1 MHIRHA
7 SPEDLPRIV
16 DIYNASI
23 PGRLATADTLP
34 VTLESRREWFAN
46 HSLQKHPLWVLEQ
59 GGEILAWVG
68 LQPFFKTRPA
78 YHATA
83 EISVYVDSQA
93 HRRGLASVL
102 ISHALTAC
110 PELGITSV
118 TALIFGHND
127 PSLKVFTRAG
137 FQPWGHLPGIAEL
150 DGNPADLVIL
160 GLRLHS

>member
-1 MHIRHA
+1 MIIRHA
-7 SPEDLPRIV
+7 VQEDLPRIV
-16 DIYNASI
+16 EIYNASI
-23 PGRLATADTLP
+23 PGRLATADTHP
-34 VTLESRREWFAN
+34 VSLESRREWFTS
-46 HSLQKHPLWVLEQ
+46 HSIEKHPLWVLEEGSQ
-59 GGEILAWVG
+59 VLAWVG

-83 EISVYVDSQA
+83 EISVYVATEA
-93 HRRGLASVL
+93 HRRGLANVL
-102 ISHALTAC
+102 ISHALNAC
-110 PELGITSV
+110 PELGISSV

-160 GLRLHS
+160 GLKL

>member
-1 MHIRHA
+1 MFIRHA
-7 SPEDLPRIV
+7 RQDDLPRIV
-16 DIYNASI
+16 EIYNASI
-23 PGRLATADTLP
+23 PGRLATADTHP
-34 VTLESRREWFAN
+34 VSLESRREWFAS
-46 HSLQKHPLWVLEQ
+46 HSLEKHPLWVLEE
-59 GGEILAWVG
+59 GDHVIAWVG
-68 LQPFFKTRPA
+68 MQPFFKTRPA

-83 EISVYVDSQA
+83 EISVYVATEA

-102 ISHALTAC
+102 ISHALNAC
-110 PELGITSV
+110 PELGISSV

-160 GLRLHS
+160 GLKL

>member
-1 MHIRHA
+1 MIRHA
-7 SPEDLPRIV
+7 RQEDLPRIV
-16 DIYNASI
+16 EIYNASI
-23 PGRLATADTLP
+23 PGRLATADTQP
-34 VTLESRREWFAN
+34 VSLESRRDWFAG
-46 HSLQKHPLWVLEQ
+46 HSLERHPLWVLE
-59 GGEILAWVG
+59 EADDILAWVG

-83 EISVYVDSQA
+83 EISVYVATEA
-93 HRRGLASVL
+93 HRRGLAGAL
-102 ISHALTAC
+102 ISHALNAC

-127 PSLKVFTRAG
+127 PSLKVFRRAG

-160 GLRLHS
+160 GLKL